1 MLPRVTA
8 EVGVVFDPECRFSQ
22 AGKAWAKVRVV
33 AKDRKN
39 ENGTWVD
46 GEALFFDVICFGRVA
61 EHLTESVRKG
71 DTIVVNGRLSENV
84 WEKDG
89 VERRSIQVTADEIGV
104 SLLWG
109 EAKTER
115 AMTDST
121 SSTSTKADPQEEGP
135 PW

>member
-1 MLPRVTA
+1 MLPRVSM
-8 EVGVVFDPECRFSQ
+8 EVGVVFDPEVRFSQ

-33 AKDRKN
+33 AKDRRN

-46 GEALFFDVICFGRVA
+46 GEALFMDCICFGRVA

-71 DTIVVNGRLSENV
+71 DTIIVNGRLGENV

-121 SSTSTKADPQEEGP
+121 ASAKTAPQEQDP

>member
-1 MLPRVTA
+1 M
-8 EVGVVFDPECRFSQ
+8 EVGVVFDPEIRFSQ
-22 AGKAWAKVRVV
+22 AGKAWAKLRVV
-33 AKDRKN
+33 AKDRKQ

-46 GEALFFDVICFGRVA
+46 GEALFLDVLAFGRLA
-61 EHLTESVRKG
+61 EHLAESVLKG

-109 EAKTER
+109 PAKTTRMLEG
-115 AMTDST
+115 SP
-121 SSTSTKADPQEEGP
+121 SSPKSDPREEGP

>member
-1 MLPRVTA
+1 M
-8 EVGVVFDPECRFSQ
+8 EVGVVFDPEIRFSQ
-22 AGKAWAKVRVV
+22 AGKAWAKLRVV
-33 AKDRKN
+33 AKDRKQ

-46 GEALFFDVICFGRVA
+46 GEALFLDVLAFGRLA
-61 EHLTESVRKG
+61 EHLAESVLKG

-109 EAKTER
+109 PAKTTRMLEG
-115 AMTDST
+115 SP
-121 SSTSTKADPQEEGP
+121 SSPKATPQQEEEP

>member
-1 MLPRVTA
+1 MLPRVTM
-8 EVGVVFDPECRFSQ
+8 EVGVVFDPEIRFSQ
-22 AGKAWAKVRVV
+22 AGKAWAKLRVV
-33 AKDRKN
+33 AKDRKQ

-46 GEALFFDVICFGRVA
+46 GEALFLDVLAFGRLA
-61 EHLTESVRKG
+61 EHLAESVLKG

-109 EAKTER
+109 PAKTTRMLEG
-115 AMTDST
+115 SP
-121 SSTSTKADPQEEGP
+121 SNPKSDPREEGP